1 MFAYALLAFS
11 LALAIALLAAG
22 LRMNMPDIAAPAVN
36 AAECCWAPRGKET
49 RCYPCRPTRDAR

>member
-1 MFAYALLAFS
+1 MLSYALLAIS
-11 LALAIALLAAG
+11 LALAIALLAIG
-22 LRMNMPDIAAPAVN
+22 LRMHLPDIAAPEVN